1 MWLLGDRDKGWVR
14 STTECFCCDG
24 KVLYVDCGMVTL
36 IHTWDCIAQKY
47 THAHTYKE
55 CRLKKSWKLNKFYKF
70 ISSNVSMLGFPD
82 SSEIK
87 NPPAMQ
93 ETWVQSLGWE
103 DPLEDGVTTHSNIL
117 AWRIPMDRGAWKCL
131 WTFGMVL
138 WDVSIEGRWVKGTQ
152 DSTGFANFYESILI
166 LKLK

>member
-1 MWLLGDRDKGWVR
+1 
-14 STTECFCCDG
+14 
-24 KVLYVDCGMVTL
+24 
-36 IHTWDCIAQKY
+36 
-47 THAHTYKE
+47 
-55 CRLKKSWKLNKFYKF
+55 
-70 ISSNVSMLGFPD
+70 MLGFPD

-93 ETWVQSLGWE
+93 ETWVRSFGWE

-131 WTFGMVL
+131 WTFDMVL

-152 DSTGFANFYESILI
+152 DSTGFANSYESIVI